1 MRTAKTDVVRM
12 IMTEKIESF
21 ASRKLANESNGATV
35 MTTQNILRE
44 SRVLKNVMQ
53 DPKQKQSDLK
63 EEEDLK
69 EEKEEV
75 EEKEEQHRSFS
86 RTGND
91 LIETDD
97 ELVEVIVITTIII
110 VNTITIFILV
120 IITTVIIIVVFNH
133 HHPHDLIETDDEL
146 MNNTDLNQL

>member
-1 MRTAKTDVVRM
+1 MRAAKTDVVRM

-21 ASRKLANESNGATV
+21 SSRKLAESNGTV

-44 SRVLKNVMQ
+44 ARMLKNVIK
-53 DPKQKQSDLK
+53 DPKQQSDVK
-63 EEEDLK
+63 DEDDLK

-97 ELVEVIVITTIII
+97 ELVEVS
-110 VNTITIFILV
+110 FK
-120 IITTVIIIVVFNH
+120 
-133 HHPHDLIETDDEL
+133 
-146 MNNTDLNQL
+146 

>member
-1 MRTAKTDVVRM
+1 MRAAKTDVVRM

-21 ASRKLANESNGATV
+21 SSRKLANESNGAAV

-53 DPKQKQSDLK
+53 DPKSKQSDLK

-97 ELVEVIVITTIII
+97 ELVEVIVIIVITTTITIII
-110 VNTITIFILV
+110 IIFLRP
-120 IITTVIIIVVFNH
+120 NL
-133 HHPHDLIETDDEL
+133 D
-146 MNNTDLNQL
+146 

>member
-1 MRTAKTDVVRM
+1 MFWVVITAAPFDSLA
-12 IMTEKIESF
+12 SF
-21 ASRKLANESNGATV
+21 
-35 MTTQNILRE
+35 RE

-53 DPKQKQSDLK
+53 DPKPKQSDLK

-91 LIETDD
+91 LIETDY
-97 ELVEVIVITTIII
+97 
-110 VNTITIFILV
+110 
-120 IITTVIIIVVFNH
+120 
-133 HHPHDLIETDDEL
+133 
-146 MNNTDLNQL
+146 

>member
-1 MRTAKTDVVRM
+1 MRAAKTDVVRM

-21 ASRKLANESNGATV
+21 SSRKLANESNGAAV

-53 DPKQKQSDLK
+53 DPKSKQSDLK

-97 ELVEVIVITTIII
+97 ELVEVIVIIVITTTITIII
-110 VNTITIFILV
+110 IIFLRS
-120 IITTVIIIVVFNH
+120 
-133 HHPHDLIETDDEL
+133 DLD
-146 MNNTDLNQL
+146 

>member
-1 MRTAKTDVVRM
+1 MRAAKTDVVRM

-21 ASRKLANESNGATV
+21 ASRKLANESNGTAV

-53 DPKQKQSDLK
+53 DPKPKQSDLK

-97 ELVEVIVITTIII
+97 ELVEVIVIIVITTTITIII
-110 VNTITIFILV
+110 INFFKI
-120 IITTVIIIVVFNH
+120 
-133 HHPHDLIETDDEL
+133 
-146 MNNTDLNQL
+146 

>member
-1 MRTAKTDVVRM
+1 MRAAKTDVVRM

-21 ASRKLANESNGATV
+21 SSRKLANESNGAAV

-53 DPKQKQSDLK
+53 DPKPKQSDLK

-69 EEKEEV
+69 

-97 ELVEVIVITTIII
+97 ELVEVIVIIVITTTITIII
-110 VNTITIFILV
+110 IIFLRS
-120 IITTVIIIVVFNH
+120 
-133 HHPHDLIETDDEL
+133 DLD
-146 MNNTDLNQL
+146 